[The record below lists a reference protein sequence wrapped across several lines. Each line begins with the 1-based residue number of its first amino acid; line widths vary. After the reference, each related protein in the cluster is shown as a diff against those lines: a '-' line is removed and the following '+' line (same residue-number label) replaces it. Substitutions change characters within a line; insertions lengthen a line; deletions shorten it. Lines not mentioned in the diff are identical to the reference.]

1 MKFNIILTARF
12 GNVLFEVEAAHHI
25 KQHYGIDVS
34 LYALVN
40 DMSSNP
46 YAYKR
51 QCFIDIKNSML
62 KLGFNDEI
70 KEIESFDQFEK
81 KSIINLSN
89 YPFDYVSI
97 DQLKDYAQHI
107 NANELCLIGYFQNK
121 KYIKD
126 VHPILPID
134 ENCTIGIHVR
144 CGDYLQLT
152 NIFPNLQTTPYF
164 INALDYINRIISTI
178 SNNKPT
184 IKVFSDEIDKV
195 NLQLFNGYDV
205 HLIENKSYFD
215 DFCEF
220 ASCAFKILSNSTF
233 AYQASILA
241 DSKIICAPPQWN
253 NTFLHSPYEVYAKL
267 YRNDFKMI
275 QYALT

>member
-40 DMSSNP
+40 DLSSNP

-107 NANELCLIGYFQNK
+107 NANELCLIYF
-121 KYIKD
+121 
-126 VHPILPID
+126 
-134 ENCTIGIHVR
+134 
-144 CGDYLQLT
+144 
-152 NIFPNLQTTPYF
+152 
-164 INALDYINRIISTI
+164 
-178 SNNKPT
+178 
-184 IKVFSDEIDKV
+184 
-195 NLQLFNGYDV
+195 LF
-205 HLIENKSYFD
+205 
-215 DFCEF
+215 
-220 ASCAFKILSNSTF
+220 
-233 AYQASILA
+233 
-241 DSKIICAPPQWN
+241 
-253 NTFLHSPYEVYAKL
+253 
-267 YRNDFKMI
+267 
-275 QYALT
+275 